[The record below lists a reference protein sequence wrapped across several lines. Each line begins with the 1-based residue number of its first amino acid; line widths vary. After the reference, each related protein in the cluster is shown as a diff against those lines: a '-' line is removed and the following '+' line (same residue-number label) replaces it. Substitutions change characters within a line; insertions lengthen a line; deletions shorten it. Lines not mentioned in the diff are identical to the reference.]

1 MPGFV
6 TSAVLVIAQATGAT
20 GPTGAAAAGATGASG
35 ASGATGASGSE
46 GGGNFLVTPNV
57 GLMIWTLVAFAI
69 TLLILRRAAFPRIA
83 EALDRRR
90 RAIEDSID
98 AAEQTRT
105 EADKILQEYRERL
118 REAREQSED
127 IVARARKAADRLE
140 DEAKADA
147 ARTRE
152 ELMERTR
159 RDIEQ
164 ETRRAIDQIR
174 REVADL
180 TVMATEKVAR
190 KSLDDEDHRRLIQEA
205 LDEFDF
211 AALAP
216 GGRGERSRSNGGG
229 ESE

>member
-1 MPGFV
+1 VG
-6 TSAVLVIAQATGAT
+6 AVADIGSPALL
-20 GPTGAAAAGATGASG
+20 GASG
-35 ASGATGASGSE
+35 
-46 GGGNFLVTPNV
+46 GGGGSFLVSPSL
-57 GLMIWTLVAFAI
+57 GLMIWTLIVFGVSVYF
-69 TLLILRRAAFPRIA
+69 LKKAAFPRIA
-83 EALDRRR
+83 DALDRRR
-90 RAIEDSID
+90 RAIEESID
-98 AAEQTRT
+98 HAERTRV
-105 EADKILQEYRERL
+105 EADTLLAEYRERL

-127 IVARARKAADRLE
+127 IVNRARRAADRLE

-147 ARTRE
+147 ARTRD

-159 RDIEQ
+159 RDIES

-190 KSLDDEDHRRLIQEA
+190 KSLDDEDHRRLIEEA

-216 GGRGERSRSNGGG
+216 GDDAEKGRSNGGAEG
-229 ESE
+229 